1 MPDVNRK
8 RFVLGLSLMLI
19 FSVGC
24 GLAVDSDKKPEGVWG
39 QIMSGLRG
47 EFGYALA
54 NSYVP
59 MIAFENR
66 KAHGSCSLLQEQTDG
81 LVPVYRFFTVRM
93 TAPDAELSGQR
104 EISML
109 ELETDVP
116 VWEEID
122 GAGTEGLQE
131 ELPGRIDVD
140 MEEILR
146 AENEAAHMMEP
157 SPFSDFIPHERQ
169 NQIDLGPLSGYDA
182 LVSQFYIVDANTMVG
197 SDQLDVE
204 KFMSQDMTVDKSGE
218 EVQILIYHT
227 HSQEG
232 FSDSVPG
239 DDSTTI
245 MGVGEYLT
253 QILTEMYG
261 YKVLHHYGKY
271 DVKTRDEAYS
281 RALPEIEGILRDNP
295 SIEVVIDLHRDQMP
309 EGTRLVTEVDGR
321 PTAKFMFFNGL
332 SRTKKTGNISYL
344 YNENQ
349 EANLALS
356 FQMQLKAMEYYPGLT
371 RKIYLK
377 GYRYNMHLCP
387 KYMLIELG
395 AQNNTL
401 EEAMNACEPLAHI
414 LDLVLS
420 GQ

>member
-1 MPDVNRK
+1 MPDVNRN
-8 RFVLGLSLMLI
+8 RIVLGLSILLI
-19 FSVGC
+19 FAVGC
-24 GLAVDSDKKPEGVWG
+24 GLGADSDKKPEGVWG
-39 QIMSGLRG
+39 QILSGLRG

-66 KAHGSCSLLQEQTDG
+66 KAHGSCSFLQEQTDG

-93 TAPDAELSGQR
+93 TAPDAEISGHR

-116 VWEEID
+116 VWEEIN
-122 GAGTEGLQE
+122 GAGTEELPE
-131 ELPGRIDVD
+131 ELPGGTGVD
-140 MEEILR
+140 MEEILQ
-146 AENEAAHMMEP
+146 AENEAAHVMEP
-157 SPFSDFIPHERQ
+157 SAFSDFIPHERQ
-169 NQIDLGPLSGYDA
+169 NQIDLGALSGYDA

-218 EVQILIYHT
+218 GVQILIYHT

-271 DVKTRDEAYS
+271 DVKTRDAAYS

-332 SRTKKTGNISYL
+332 SRTKKTGSISYL

-349 EANLALS
+349 GANLAFS
-356 FQMQLKAMEYYPGLT
+356 FQMQLKAMEYYQGLT

-387 KYMLIELG
+387 KYLLIELG

-401 EEAMNACEPLAHI
+401 EEAMNACGPLAHI